1 MTDTTSAPPADP
13 GPPPPAPSE
22 APHAS
27 DRFFDW
33 VRGLGIARGDAW
45 LGGVCGGLAARLR
58 IDPIIVRGI
67 FVVVALLGFPALL
80 VYAIAWALLPDT
92 DGRIHLR
99 ELFHGRYDQA
109 MTGVFILAAVG
120 FVPVVPWLRNVLLW
134 PVWALTGFAPWAWD
148 GGAAGVSALDVLGF
162 LLGIA
167 LIGGLVFL
175 IVRSA
180 RADRSPWAAA
190 QTASAPPM
198 PGFPVAPHSGDGATS
213 PSAATAA
220 GATDSV
226 GRAPAGS
233 VTGDAA
239 TDAST
244 TAAASTDASTLAA
257 ATLTVGQ
264 TGAAGAPANDAQ
276 VADWRARQEA
286 WRTQNQE
293 WQRSQQDAGRAA
305 REQARR
311 EREAAGTAFAR
322 EAEERRRIRHATRP
336 RTSFVF
342 VLTALGA
349 AVVAGALGV
358 LATASTPFAGA
369 VGVFTAALVTA
380 LAMVVAG
387 IARRRSGF
395 LTAVTIVLLVIGG
408 SVAAASGPDRL
419 AVGNV
424 NLGTATYEQA
434 LVQPFGS
441 TFISVGPL
449 SDSEDVRAGG
459 VVLTKGI
466 GGTDIEVFPGT
477 VLELDATLGDGSVVY
492 ERLPGSDGG
501 DVESGTVDPG
511 SDGTVDWRVSNED
524 PSTDAVTTQHITL
537 DQRTGSVRVTIYEK

>member
-1 MTDTTSAPPADP
+1 MTDTTSAPPTDP
-13 GPPPPAPSE
+13 GPPPPAPPE

-109 MTGVFILAAVG
+109 MTGVFIIAAIG

-190 QTASAPPM
+190 QKASAPPV
-198 PGFPVAPHSGDGATS
+198 PPVAPHSGDGATS
-213 PSAATAA
+213 PYAATAA
-220 GATDSV
+220 GAADSA

-233 VTGDAA
+233 VTGDGA
-239 TDAST
+239 
-244 TAAASTDASTLAA
+244 
-257 ATLTVGQ
+257 
-264 TGAAGAPANDAQ
+264 TGAASAPANGAQ
-276 VADWRARQEA
+276 VADWRSRQEA
-286 WRTQNQE
+286 WRTQNQA

-322 EAEERRRIRHATRP
+322 EAEERRQIRHATRP

-349 AVVAGALGV
+349 AVVAGALAV
-358 LATASTPFAGA
+358 LTTASTPFAGA
-369 VGVFTAALVTA
+369 IGVFTAALVTA

-408 SVAAASGPDRL
+408 SVAAASGPDRFV
-419 AVGNV
+419 VGNV
-424 NLGTATYEQA
+424 NLGTASYEQA

-441 TFISVGPL
+441 TNISVDQL
-449 SDSEDVRAGG
+449 SRSEDVRAGG
-459 VVLTKGI
+459 VVLTKGV
-466 GGTDIEVFPGT
+466 GGTDIVVYPGT
-477 VLELDATLGDGSVVY
+477 VLELDAILGDGSVVF
-492 ERLPGSDGG
+492 ERLPGTDGG
-501 DVESGTVDPG
+501 DVESGTVEPG
-511 SDGTVDWRVSNED
+511 SDGAVDWRVSNED

-537 DQRTGSVRVTIYEK
+537 DQRTGSVHVAIFEK

>member
-162 LLGIA
+162 LLGVA

-190 QTASAPPM
+190 QTASAPPV
-198 PGFPVAPHSGDGATS
+198 PPVAPHSGDGATS
-213 PSAATAA
+213 PFAATAA
-220 GATDSV
+220 GATDSA

-239 TDAST
+239 TDA
-244 TAAASTDASTLAA
+244 ATLAA
-257 ATLTVGQ
+257 ATLAADPTSV
-264 TGAAGAPANDAQ
+264 AGAPANDAQ

-286 WRTQNQE
+286 WRAQNQE

-322 EAEERRRIRHATRP
+322 EAEERRQIRHSTRP

-349 AVVAGALGV
+349 AVVAGALAV
-358 LATASTPFAGA
+358 LATASTSFAGA
-369 VGVFTAALVTA
+369 IGVFTAALVTA

-387 IARRRSGF
+387 FARRRSGF

-408 SVAAASGPDRL
+408 SVAAASGPDRF

-477 VLELDATLGDGSVVY
+477 VLELDATLGDGSVVF
-492 ERLPGSDGG
+492 ERLPGSGGG
-501 DVESGTVDPG
+501 DVESGTVKPG
-511 SDGTVDWRVSNED
+511 GDGTVDWRISNDD